1 MTRSGHGVRVGIPSD
16 ATYNV
21 AMHRV
26 AFACAAA
33 ALLAGTPA
41 RAGAPQCHVVDVEFT
56 PAADLQIV
64 VWLEDPQGHYIDTAY
79 ITQLTGTYGIGNRP
93 GIKDFNSA
101 WHWPYGHRD
110 YVFPVWAHRH
120 GMSFPVIGFQNGDEY
135 DLSHPFEESSQETF
149 YCRPLIQGEPQW
161 DTQTCSSSVFTDKGH
176 IVSQTGALYPP
187 RADVSMH
194 AGIDDP
200 AVATYAAMNPFDA
213 VSQATPIG
221 GMDFTTSWPI
231 PSDLAAGDYVMW
243 VEVSKEF
250 DFNSTYN
257 ATTYPPVTE
266 PNGAPIPWGEYGLPS
281 RGQPSIVYRVPFT
294 IGADQTIATTS
305 DYYGRGDPEGTTGT
319 LTLAPDPTI
328 TTDTPGSGASRL
340 QLTADGQGGTF
351 RVRVSARPEHD
362 TIPPAAPQVPTVATV
377 DQQSITVDFTE
388 PGDDGL
394 VGPVTGY
401 EIRYRADPITDAN
414 FATSMPVAASV
425 VPHGPGTP
433 VTVTVG
439 HLLPQTTYYVGIRA
453 YDECKNYGPIAMVSA
468 QTTERVGGYV
478 DACFVATAAYGS
490 LLANDVEMLR
500 RFRDRYLASNVLG
513 ELAVE
518 TYYSVGPAVAGVVDE
533 SEPLRATAR
542 AVLQPMVDA
551 IGAMTGR

>member
-1 MTRSGHGVRVGIPSD
+1 
-16 ATYNV
+16 
-21 AMHRV
+21 MHRV
-26 AFACAAA
+26 VFAGA
-33 ALLAGTPA
+33 ALAMLASPA
-41 RAGAPQCHVVDVEFT
+41 LADAPQCHVVDVEFT

-64 VWLEDPQGHYIDTAY
+64 VWLEDPQGHYVDTAY

-120 GMSFPVIGFQNGDEY
+120 GMSFPVIGFRDDDEY
-135 DLSHPFEESSQETF
+135 NLSHPFDQSSQEVF
-149 YCRPLIQGEPQW
+149 FCRPLVQGEPQW
-161 DTQTCSSSVFTDKGH
+161 DTQTCSSSVFTDKGK
-176 IVSQTGALYPP
+176 VVAPSGALYPP
-187 RADVSMH
+187 RADVTMH
-194 AGIDDP
+194 KGLDDP
-200 AVATYAAMNPFDA
+200 AVATYKAMNPFDA

-231 PSDLAAGDYVMW
+231 PPDLAPGDYVMF

-257 ATTYPPVTE
+257 ATTYPE
-266 PNGAPIPWGEYGLPS
+266 PTQPDGSPLQWGNYGLPS

-294 IGADQTIATTS
+294 IGQTETVATTS
-305 DYYGRGDPEGTTGT
+305 SYAGRGDPEGATGT
-319 LTLAPDPTI
+319 LTPAPDPTI

-351 RVRVSARPEHD
+351 RVRVTSRPEHD
-362 TIPPAAPQVPTVATV
+362 EIAPGPPSATSVVAT
-377 DQQSITVDFTE
+377 DTQSATIDFTE

-394 VGPVTGY
+394 IGPVMGY
-401 EIRYRADPITDAN
+401 EVRVQANTPITDAN
-414 FATSMPVAASV
+414 FASAMPTGASV
-425 VPHGPGTP
+425 QVHGPGTP
-433 VTVTVG
+433 QTLTID
-439 HLLPQTTYYVGIRA
+439 HLLPQTDYFIGIRA
-453 YDECKNYGPIAMVSA
+453 FDECKNYGPVAVIEAKTA
-468 QTTERVGGYV
+468 ERQAGYV

-500 RFRDRYLASNVLG
+500 RFRDQYLQSNVLG

-518 TYYSVGPAVAGVVDE
+518 TYYSVGPAVAGVVDQ

-542 AVLQPMVDA
+542 TALAPLVHFL
-551 IGAMTGR
+551 GTMTARR